1 MPTSIARYFTQKNVM
16 GNFRKLVHQGAEPS
30 SLRSLLDVILTGH
43 TLDAHSISC
52 KHIYRSRGYEKGR
65 LFSHVDELKYPPARF
80 ITTKGRLNDIGQ
92 SVFYGS
98 STELG
103 TLIEARPE
111 RDQLFVI
118 SKIDCIRPDQLMFL
132 PLGMDPHNYVPSS
145 AMLSAKA
152 EGKASRLVTEFL
164 RQEMTQLVTEPAGY
178 NGSIAIANHFF
189 RACLLNYGGS
199 DRLGL
204 IFPSVHG
211 RKISNVTT
219 YNLGML
225 PRTFDENYQIS
236 QVDVYS
242 LTYEVSRHE
251 LVLISLNTGT
261 VRKNG
266 LIDWQHNLEEMR
278 KRTEAGIFGLDIKNE
293 EIKRVAELI

>member
-1 MPTSIARYFTQKNVM
+1 MA
-16 GNFRKLVHQGAEPS
+16 NFRKLVHQGAEPS
-30 SLRSLLDVILTGH
+30 SLRPLLNVILTGH

-118 SKIDCIRPDQLMFL
+118 SKIDCIRHDQLMFI
-132 PLGMDPHNYVPSS
+132 PLGMDPHHYVPSG
-145 AMLSAKA
+145 ATLSTKA
-152 EGKASRLVTEFL
+152 GGKASRLVTEFL
-164 RQEMTQLVTEPAGY
+164 RREMTQFIAEPAGY

-189 RACLLNYGGS
+189 GTSLLNYGGS

-204 IFPSVHG
+204 VFPSVHG
-211 RKISNVTT
+211 RTISNVTT
-219 YNLGML
+219 YNMGML

-251 LVLISLNTGT
+251 LVLRSLNTGA
-261 VRKNG
+261 VG
-266 LIDWQHNLEEMR
+266 GSGVIDWQYKVEEMR
-278 KRTEAGIFGLDIKNE
+278 KRAEAGIFGLGIKND
-293 EIKRVAELI
+293 EIKGIARSI